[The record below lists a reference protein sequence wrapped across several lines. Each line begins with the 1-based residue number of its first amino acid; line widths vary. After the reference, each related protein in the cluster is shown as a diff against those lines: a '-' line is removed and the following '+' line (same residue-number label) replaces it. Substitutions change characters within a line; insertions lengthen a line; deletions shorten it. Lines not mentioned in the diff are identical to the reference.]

1 MLLNIAMVVFAAP
14 IVEELLYRKMLIDRI
29 AAYGDGVSVVVSGLL
44 FGLAHGNFS
53 QFFYAFGL
61 GALFAYVY
69 IKTGHIG
76 YTIGFHMFFNLI
88 GGVFTVEL
96 NKGLMEV
103 RDPAGMVARLEQIF
117 GVDLGPVV
125 PPGLQCAFDAL
136 SGDERRLR
144 GGRSGDS
151 HFQAQGDRVQARGEA
166 HGLGTAF
173 FRRGAQSRRDPLPS
187 ALRGPFLD
195 VLPGVNCSDTIIGY
209 GRYRK

>member
-1 MLLNIAMVVFAAP
+1 MFLINGVSSNPSQNGLVELLNTLPIPAIFLCVVVAAP
-14 IVEELLYRKMLIDRI
+14 VIEELVFRKWLLDRVGRFGERT
-29 AAYGDGVSVVVSGLL
+29 AVLLSAVV

-103 RDPAGMVARLEQIF
+103 RD
-117 GVDLGPVV
+117 
-125 PPGLQCAFDAL
+125 L
-136 SGDERRLR
+136 SLI
-144 GGRSGDS
+144 
-151 HFQAQGDRVQARGEA
+151 HI
-166 HGLGTAF
+166 
-173 FRRGAQSRRDPLPS
+173 S
-187 ALRGPFLD
+187 ANTP
-195 VLPGVNCSDTIIGY
+195 
-209 GRYRK
+209 